1 MRKRT
6 TPPTADR
13 RDRLFT
19 MRLNRN
25 EYLSLADEA
34 NDNGL
39 TIAAYILM
47 LHNAEVTRRNKRLA
61 AQTAKR
67 KATKKEK

>member
-1 MRKRT
+1 
-6 TPPTADR
+6 
-13 RDRLFT
+13 